1 MGDNK
6 DLKDISL
13 TIYGLKKTIKGL
25 SESTTCDD
33 VIETVFDTLAIS
45 IVYASSFGIFESSL
59 RKERFLPGRTR
70 VLKLI
75 RSWGTD
81 NDKFELIM
89 KRVDNIT
96 QDTDNVVET
105 TGVAKQLSRSSN
117 ERAVLPPQSCEI
129 DRGTLMHQDN
139 KPKLKRATGFT
150 SIQTCRIG
158 SVTERIVDVDSNSTT
173 TTEETGGKMYILKK
187 YMNDV
192 RVYADMWG
200 MVSTPCL
207 TPRAPAD
214 GSDYDSSRLQ
224 NARHQTSK
232 RELGENIRTPQTNRI
247 RNSGYHTLDAELIK
261 TIRTPGDGEYS
272 NSTFNEHL
280 NDAFLCSDPF
290 GMCETPRK
298 DTSGL
303 NEAFIVTG
311 EDCFH
316 GEKNMEISDDSPNDS
331 ESLESYN
338 SQNQLLRDA
347 RTTVYDKYMGSSDVP
362 ANCEMVKH
370 ILETA
375 SSGTPSASSS
385 EDSLIESFM
394 NTKLHEDKCVRQ
406 YL

>member
-59 RKERFLPGRTR
+59 RAERFLPGRTR

-89 KRVDNIT
+89 KRVDNIK
-96 QDTDNVVET
+96 QDTDNIVEID
-105 TGVAKQLSRSSN
+105 
-117 ERAVLPPQSCEI
+117 ERAALQPQSRETN
-129 DRGTLMHQDN
+129 RGTSMYQDN
-139 KPKLKRATGFT
+139 KPKLKRATGYT
-150 SIQTCRIG
+150 SIQPCRIG
-158 SVTERIVDVDSNSTT
+158 SVTERIVDVDSNATT

-200 MVSTPCL
+200 MVSKSCL

-214 GSDYDSSRLQ
+214 GSDHDSSRLR
-224 NARHQTSK
+224 NVGHQTSK
-232 RELGENIRTPQTNRI
+232 RELGENIRTSPTYSI
-247 RNSGYHTLDAELIK
+247 RSSGYQTINAELSK

-298 DTSGL
+298 NTSGL

-316 GEKNMEISDDSPNDS
+316 GDKNMEISDDSPNDS
-331 ESLESYN
+331 ESLESFN
-338 SQNQLLRDA
+338 SQNQHLREA
-347 RTTVYDKYMGSSDVP
+347 RTTVYDKYMVSCDVP
-362 ANCEMVKH
+362 ANCEMVKY

-375 SSGTPSASSS
+375 SSGTPSTSSS

-394 NTKLHEDKCVRQ
+394 NTKLHEDKCVIQ